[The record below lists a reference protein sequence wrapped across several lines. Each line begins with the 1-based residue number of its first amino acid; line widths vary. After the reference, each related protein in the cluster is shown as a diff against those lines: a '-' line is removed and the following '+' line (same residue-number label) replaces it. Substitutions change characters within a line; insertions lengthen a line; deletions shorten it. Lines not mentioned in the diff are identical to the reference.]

1 MLLAMSTIKH
11 MISPFPKRT
20 RQRLLFWGLLVFVWT
35 IPGLI
40 CALQVY
46 TNGVLLG
53 GRPYTTAAILWYALP
68 VWWVWVPLT
77 PLILNLGRRFR
88 IERRRWR
95 RSLLVHGPGSL
106 VVALLHLLFYAYWID
121 VAAPYESRPRP
132 LLERTALLVS
142 DVWLHVDLL
151 AYWAILGGSFALDYY
166 RKFRERELRASRLEA
181 RLAEAHLHALKMQLH
196 PHFLFN
202 TLNAISTLILK
213 RDLDAA
219 VHMLTRLSDFLRTTL
234 DEPGRQVVPLEQE
247 LAFTEQYLAIEQCRF
262 QDRLQ
267 VVLDVDPDALGAQVP
282 SLILQPLVENAIR
295 HGIAP
300 QEAGGRLVLRVQRRD
315 GRLRLSIQDD
325 GPGLPESG
333 PPRENGIGLANTRAR
348 LEQLYGPDHYI
359 ALEPGREGGLCVTLD
374 LPFRTEPTT
383 APSETSDVTP

>member
-1 MLLAMSTIKH
+1 
-11 MISPFPKRT
+11 
-20 RQRLLFWGLLVFVWT
+20 
-35 IPGLI
+35 
-40 CALQVY
+40 LQVY
-46 TNGVLLG
+46 TNGVILG
-53 GRPYTTAAILWYALP
+53 GRAYTTDAILWYALP

-77 PLILNLGRRFR
+77 PLILTLGRRFR
-88 IERRRWR
+88 IERSRWG
-95 RSLLVHGPGSL
+95 RSLLVHIPTSL
-106 VVALLHLLFYAYWID
+106 VVALLHLLFYAFWIN
-121 VAAPYESRPRP
+121 VAAPYEAPPRP
-132 LLERTALLVS
+132 LLERTASLIS

-213 RDLDAA
+213 HDHDAA
-219 VHMLTRLSDFLRTTL
+219 VRMLTRLSDFLRTTL
-234 DEPGRQVVPLEQE
+234 DEPGRQVVPLDQE

-267 VVLDVDPDALGAQVP
+267 VVVDVEPDVLSAQVP

-300 QEAGGRLVLRVQRRD
+300 QEAGGRLVVRVQRCD
-315 GRLRLSIQDD
+315 KRLRLSVQDD
-325 GPGLPESG
+325 GPGLPEG
-333 PPRENGIGLANTRAR
+333 GTRREHGIGLANTQAR
-348 LEQLYGPDHYI
+348 LEQLYGDDHHVTM
-359 ALEPGREGGLCVTLD
+359 EPGPEGGLCVTLD
-374 LPFRTEPTT
+374 VPFRTEPTP
-383 APSETSDVTP
+383 ASSETANATQ